1 MTYIWLNLSVL
12 ITLFVVLNVIM
23 RKTPWGSIGWT
34 AIILIAF
41 TAVFDNLIIATE
53 IVAYDPSKISGVLIG
68 IAPIEDFAYTLA
80 AVVLI
85 PALWN
90 LFGRKRNND

>member
-1 MTYIWLNLSVL
+1 MTYLWLNLSVL

-34 AIILIAF
+34 TVILIAF

-53 IVAYDPSKISGVLIG
+53 IVAYDPLKISGVLIG